1 MVVAIVSGLISG
13 IGSAALIALINTV
26 IAQETS
32 RSLILPFAGLAL
44 LALVTGAISQFVL
57 IDLAQDSV
65 YQLRMRLSQ
74 RILSS
79 PLQQLEALGPSKLL
93 AVLTEDVQSISNSV
107 FVLPFICIDIA
118 VIGGCLIYLGT
129 LSGWGVTI
137 VVAFLVVAIASVS
150 NQLLVL

>member
-1 MVVAIVSGLISG
+1 M
-13 IGSAALIALINTV
+13 
-26 IAQETS
+26 
-32 RSLILPFAGLAL
+32 